1 MVKAPKSKIN
11 NLMERLLASST
22 IKESSSLDE
31 SRFFKEKDIV
41 PTGVPMIDIAL
52 SGRVKGGLVPG
63 STMLA
68 GPSKHFKTGFAL
80 LLARAF
86 IKKYPDGVILF
97 YDSEFGAPGSYFES
111 FGVPAGQVIHS
122 PMESVELLKHDIAV
136 QLEQIQR
143 GDHLL
148 ILVDSLGNAASN
160 KEVEDALS
168 GKSVAD
174 MTRAKAI
181 KSLFRTIGTKL
192 VMKDVP
198 LVVVNHTYKELALF
212 PKDIVSGGTGSYYG
226 ADNIWIIGRQQDKD
240 EATKRI
246 EGYNFVIK
254 IEKSRYCQEGLKIP
268 INVTFDLGINKWS
281 GLLDNAIEAGLIG
294 TPKKGRYARIDESNG
309 EFFDEEFKEDDINR
323 NDELWEGMLEKHL
336 FVKFL
341 ENKYKLSANSIMRDD
356 KEKAVATA

>member
-1 MVKAPKSKIN
+1 MVKAPKEKVAS
-11 NLMERLLASST
+11 LMDRLLATTT
-22 IKESSSLDE
+22 IKETAALSE
-31 SRFFKEKDIV
+31 SRYFKEKDIV
-41 PTGVPMIDIAL
+41 PTGVPMINIAL
-52 SGRVKGGLVPG
+52 SGKVSGGLVPG

-86 IKKYPDGVILF
+86 IRKYPDGVILF

-122 PMESVELLKHDIAV
+122 PMESVEKLKHDIAV
-136 QLEQIQR
+136 QLEEIKR

-160 KEVEDALS
+160 KEVEDAIS

-181 KSLFRTIGTKL
+181 KSLFRTIGTKM

-198 LVVVNHTYKELALF
+198 LIIVNHTYKELALF

-240 EATKRI
+240 EKTKRV
-246 EGYNFVIK
+246 EGYNFIIK

-268 INVTFDLGINKWS
+268 IHVTFDLGINKNS
-281 GLLDNAIEAGLIG
+281 GLLENAVEAGLIG
-294 TPKKGRYARIDESNG
+294 VVKKGFYARIDESDG
-309 EFFDEEFKEDDINR
+309 EFFDEERKEDDINQ
-323 NDELWEGMLEKHL
+323 DDAFWEEMLQKTL

-341 ENKYKLSANSIMRDD
+341 ENKYRLSTNTIMRDD
-356 KEKAVATA
+356 REKAVATA

>member
-1 MVKAPKSKIN
+1 MAKAPKTNK
-11 NLMERLLASST
+11 LMEKLLAAST
-22 IKESSSLDE
+22 IKETATLSE
-31 SRFFKEKDIV
+31 SRFFQEKDIV
-41 PTGVPMIDIAL
+41 PTEVPMINIAL
-52 SGRVKGGLVPG
+52 SGKINGGLVPG

-80 LLARAF
+80 LLARSF
-86 IKKYPDGVILF
+86 IRKYPDGVILF

-122 PMESVELLKHDIAV
+122 PMESVEKLKHDIAV
-136 QLEQIQR
+136 QLEEIER

-148 ILVDSLGNAASN
+148 ILIDSLGNAASN

-226 ADNIWIIGRQQDKD
+226 ADNIWIVGRQQDKD
-240 EATKRI
+240 EKTKRI

-254 IEKSRYCQEGLKIP
+254 IEKSRYCQEGQKIP
-268 INVTFDLGINKWS
+268 ISVSFDMGINKWS
-281 GLLDNAIEAGLIG
+281 GLLENAIEGGFIG
-294 TPKKGRYARIDESNG
+294 QPKKGSYARINQKTADFLEPSY
-309 EFFDEEFKEDDINR
+309 KEDDILH
-323 NDELWEGMLEKHL
+323 NDKFWAEMLKL
-336 FVKFL
+336 TTFVEFL
-341 ENKYKLSANSIMRDD
+341 ESKYKLSTNSIMNDE